1 MTFLDNDLF
10 LTQLVKLFEK
20 TKPTSKKKVYLTMKR
35 YTWESLKTKKER
47 KETEKS
53 NASDKQSVKEELQKE
68 VDDKEY
74 SCLVRAVYGNFKIST
89 LVSPSDTD
97 KFITGYSN
105 ILKVHMDSMKKKERK
120 KEKLKAK
127 KIQKVK
133 ATIA

>member
-1 MTFLDNDLF
+1 MTCFLHNL
-10 LTQLVKLFEK
+10 LNSLKKQTQLQ
-20 TKPTSKKKVYLTMKR
+20 KKK

-53 NASDKQSVKEELQKE
+53 NVLDKQSVEGELQKE
-68 VDDKEY
+68 VDSKEY
-74 SCLVRAVYGNFKIST
+74 SCLVRAVYGNSKIST

-127 KIQKVK
+127 KIQKAK